1 MCGREVGNRARGD
14 ADPKEEIWNCWS
26 WVSIFSVGKL
36 GLLLGAA
43 HSCAPLFKFKQKP
56 EYLPLSKRY

>member
-14 ADPKEEIWNCWS
+14 ADPKEENWNFWS

-36 GLLLGAA
+36 GLLL
-43 HSCAPLFKFKQKP
+43 
-56 EYLPLSKRY
+56 